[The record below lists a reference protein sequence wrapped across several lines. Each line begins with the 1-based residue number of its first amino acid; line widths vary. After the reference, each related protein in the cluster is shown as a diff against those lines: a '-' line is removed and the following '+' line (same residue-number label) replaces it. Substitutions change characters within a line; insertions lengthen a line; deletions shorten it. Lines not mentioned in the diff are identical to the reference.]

1 MSQFNPPTPPA
12 SNPVVSKGKKPIYKR
27 KWFIALAAL
36 MLIGWLMPKEDSTKT
51 TTSDKT
57 NSSLNSVT
65 AQTTKKVVLPW
76 YPEGFTEYEGDSQ
89 IAWRWLDFGSEYSC
103 SYGDYCWGMSIIS
116 RDGCPSSLYAEI
128 TILDSS
134 GTNIG
139 FTNDTTSGLG
149 AGQKAKMIFE
159 TFTAGANTARLAKIS
174 CY

>member
-1 MSQFNPPTPPA
+1 
-12 SNPVVSKGKKPIYKR
+12 
-27 KWFIALAAL
+27 